1 MKIKNVT
8 KFLKICRDMKNLFEG
23 QKSTLITLWSSVN
36 METKKANIQMHISFI
51 SCLYLQIKTRS
62 KRNCKYFFFLDCLAC
77 IKLFWTELSL
87 ANNKQINQKNY
98 TKMKLKHIMFLKFLI
113 PNSTRHFKWI
123 VLVLSLHTLY
133 LFFF

>member
-1 MKIKNVT
+1 MVKSQIHQMKVRPKSVKIKNVT

-51 SCLYLQIKTRS
+51 SCLYLQIKKRS

-87 ANNKQINQKNY
+87 ANYKQTSQ
-98 TKMKLKHIMFLKFLI
+98 TKIW
-113 PNSTRHFKWI
+113 HFKWI
-123 VLVLSLHTLY
+123 ALVLSLHYTYFSSSFLR
-133 LFFF
+133 